1 MSVESTEMKIHDKE
15 IDLSRDR
22 FPYSIVWTPLPCI
35 TWLIPPIGHMG
46 IAYSTGIIRD
56 FAGPYFVS
64 EDNLAFGKTT
74 RYLQLDPTKIK
85 GREWD
90 AAVHEASEEYKKRMH
105 NICCDNCHSHVAMA
119 LNLMEYEG
127 RTNWNM
133 INLCFYILFKG
144 KFVNFS
150 GFLKTWAPLL
160 FIIGI
165 ILVIALVPKY

>member
-85 GREWD
+85 GTLLP
-90 AAVHEASEEYKKRMH
+90 VHIRFTSGSYPVHM
-105 NICCDNCHSHVAMA
+105 S
-119 LNLMEYEG
+119 
-127 RTNWNM
+127 
-133 INLCFYILFKG
+133 ILR
-144 KFVNFS
+144 
-150 GFLKTWAPLL
+150 P
-160 FIIGI
+160 
-165 ILVIALVPKY
+165 

>member
-1 MSVESTEMKIHDKE
+1 MSVDTEMKLHDKE

-85 GREWD
+85 GTSGSMR
-90 AAVHEASEEYKKRMH
+90 HFRF
-105 NICCDNCHSHVAMA
+105 
-119 LNLMEYEG
+119 NLMSTFRPRMG
-127 RTNWNM
+127 LR
-133 INLCFYILFKG
+133 
-144 KFVNFS
+144 S
-150 GFLKTWAPLL
+150 S
-160 FIIGI
+160 
-165 ILVIALVPKY
+165 